1 LRSELDTQFNSFGN
15 HFTANLT
22 SQRNDTDLCF
32 KSHAETITRIID
44 DVVTVSKNLSSLQE
58 TSLSKNDVKH
68 IVVAKWQDELDPHI
82 KSHYDFKTEASTRLD
97 YLDHTLQNT
106 VTMLQNSSKL
116 TSTPTHR
123 SSSTQ
128 STGFHQATS
137 KDFSV
142 SKFQKELKDI
152 KLSGDSLRDLE
163 TFWDSI
169 LGAFTNIC
177 QVDQAYHYYRDLTT
191 SFTFENHLVASVLPP
206 TYLPADSAQ
215 AKRNYRSFGDA
226 LCILLNSS
234 TSITET
240 SSPKTYLKL
249 LSLSDT
255 IDGFILLQDLIFSLS
270 PQLSGDYYDFQTN
283 IEALTI
289 ISGESLS
296 KFYQRVIKLSTE
308 ITLLNISNG
317 NMALL
322 AHQFIF
328 LLRSLQCP
336 TITGLL
342 MTYWSTILK
351 QRRDPKHIMATLP
364 WTFKD
369 VYADLISSGISTLSS
384 PIDNTSITPTAFA
397 A

>member
-1 LRSELDTQFNSFGN
+1 
-15 HFTANLT
+15 
-22 SQRNDTDLCF
+22 
-32 KSHAETITRIID
+32 
-44 DVVTVSKNLSSLQE
+44 
-58 TSLSKNDVKH
+58 
-68 IVVAKWQDELDPHI
+68 
-82 KSHYDFKTEASTRLD
+82 
-97 YLDHTLQNT
+97 
-106 VTMLQNSSKL
+106 
-116 TSTPTHR
+116 
-123 SSSTQ
+123 
-128 STGFHQATS
+128 
-137 KDFSV
+137 
-142 SKFQKELKDI
+142 
-152 KLSGDSLRDLE
+152 
-163 TFWDSI
+163 
-169 LGAFTNIC
+169 
-177 QVDQAYHYYRDLTT
+177 LTT

-206 TYLPADSAQ
+206 KYLPADSAQ